1 MSTHRLID
9 FDPVALGL
17 ALKTLEAEAAYSE
30 RMVATRDATEVTDA
44 ARWRDR
50 EFDRGRAAGIRLALR
65 LLEQSVQ
72 GAIK

>member
-17 ALKTLEAEAAYSE
+17 ALQTLEAEAAYSE
-30 RMVATRDATEVTDA
+30 RMVPTSPDH
-44 ARWRDR
+44 
-50 EFDRGRAAGIRLALR
+50 FDRGRAAGIRLALR